1 MEFNQNPNPQQGPSQ
16 SQSYQQPSQ
25 GQFQQ
30 GYSQPYQPYPQY
42 SSPINQNKPSGMAIA
57 SMVLGICSIFFS
69 AGFITGLICAILAIV
84 FAGKVSKQT
93 PGGNLGPSQNFVK
106 AGKICGIV
114 GLVFSILFAIL
125 WTILII
131 VTVLVIQE
139 AAPYLANELV
149 PYFNG
154 NIDIQINAT
163 SLLF

>member
-1 MEFNQNPNPQQGPSQ
+1 MEFNQNPNPQPSQGP
-16 SQSYQQPSQ
+16 SYQQPPQ
-25 GQFQQ
+25 GQYQQ
-30 GYSQPYQPYPQY
+30 GYSQPYQSYPQY

-84 FAGKVSKQT
+84 FAGKVTKQA
-93 PGGNLGPSQNFVK
+93 PGGNLGASQNFVK

-131 VTVLVIQE
+131 ATVLFIQE
-139 AAPYLANELV
+139 ATPYLMDELS
-149 PYFNG
+149 PYLNG
-154 NIDIQINAT
+154 NIDIQISAT
-163 SLLF
+163 SLPF